1 MWGQSR
7 SGRAIHFLE
16 HSAISNPNE
25 ISLRSC
31 HNYSCMLLILDE
43 ARTSNDFSVETASP
57 LRKYHSYKR
66 FLDITRHMRW
76 LLARRTV
83 PVPATRADRRE
94 INETCRQLQPL
105 QPMLFQ
111 RIIDLSS
118 DPSRSYANPCFHVGR
133 EMCAGWFY
141 AVAKLSST
149 RTLRNYAVFTC
160 SDTMRT

>member
-1 MWGQSR
+1 MWGQRSR
-7 SGRAIHFLE
+7 RAINFLE
-16 HSAISNPNE
+16 HFAISNPNE
-25 ISLRSC
+25 ILPRSC
-31 HNYSCMLLILDE
+31 HNYSCMLLILDV
-43 ARTSNDFSVETASP
+43 AWTSNDFSVETASP
-57 LRKYHSYKR
+57 LRKYHTYTKR
-66 FLDITRHMRW
+66 FLAITRHMRW
-76 LLARRTV
+76 LLARQTV

-118 DPSRSYANPCFHVGR
+118 DPSRSYTNPCFHVGR

-149 RTLRNYAVFTC
+149 YIAKLC
-160 SDTMRT
+160 SLYMRRHDKK